1 MGPHIF
7 VWFVCVCVSLLDS
20 LFQVRRHLSINVNH
34 VLLLQLSHQKAVGI
48 QSFLCTTASRSQSG
62 GRDWCVESN
71 YELHCLH
78 GCDLHMLH
86 WDLDYVFRPWMHVAA
101 GSSMLVR
108 LLCRLNKDWPP
119 TTCCISDS
127 SLTGFSFG
135 VGCSST
141 DSLQGQWDLTQLPPK
156 VIFVFNIE
164 KMSLAT
170 KLILFILAERA
181 SWLKPST
188 AVWRQELN
196 RRTMADTQ
204 CVPASIQ
211 CGHAACVDVC
221 LVHVGAECF
230 HWSHVAY
237 HATYIHNP
245 PPLKMY
251 GEGGE
256 AGICSYISTPPP
268 PLKRV
273 LLYEPFFGKIKR
285 LPKEVGDVPHTFS
298 VFGFKS
304 LFRKRWGGGFI
315 HWFCKA
321 MDLWCSWSFPGESYE
336 IAATLL
342 RPLPLF
348 SKPRSFVRLQPWQRE
363 RLEIALDSLILW
375 PDIERSCGNQS
386 KGIINFLRLK
396 QHSPPYF
403 HTFPVFYRK
412 PPSPPYI
419 YIIHLIL
426 SHLIISH
433 PDYCSK
439 WTWPPYVSYILRF
452 SLAMNW

>member
-7 VWFVCVCVSLLDS
+7 VWFVCVSLLDS
-20 LFQVRRHLSINVNH
+20 LFQVRRHLSINVNL

-48 QSFLCTTASRSQSG
+48 QSFLCTTASGSQSG

-135 VGCSST
+135 VGLQQHRFSSGSVGPHPT
-141 DSLQGQWDLTQLPPK
+141 SPK

-204 CVPASIQ
+204 CVPASR
-211 CGHAACVDVC
+211 GHTMRSCCMRWC
-221 LVHVGAECF
+221 LLGTC
-230 HWSHVAY
+230 WCRML
-237 HATYIHNP
+237 
-245 PPLKMY
+245 PLKP
-251 GEGGE
+251 
-256 AGICSYISTPPP
+256 CRISCHIHPQSPTP
-268 PLKRV
+268 
-273 LLYEPFFGKIKR
+273 
-285 LPKEVGDVPHTFS
+285 
-298 VFGFKS
+298 
-304 LFRKRWGGGFI
+304 
-315 HWFCKA
+315 
-321 MDLWCSWSFPGESYE
+321 
-336 IAATLL
+336 
-342 RPLPLF
+342 
-348 SKPRSFVRLQPWQRE
+348 
-363 RLEIALDSLILW
+363 
-375 PDIERSCGNQS
+375 
-386 KGIINFLRLK
+386 
-396 QHSPPYF
+396 
-403 HTFPVFYRK
+403 
-412 PPSPPYI
+412 
-419 YIIHLIL
+419 
-426 SHLIISH
+426 
-433 PDYCSK
+433 
-439 WTWPPYVSYILRF
+439 
-452 SLAMNW
+452 

>member
-256 AGICSYISTPPP
+256 AGICSYISTPL
-268 PLKRV
+268 PLWNG
-273 LLYEPFFGKIKR
+273 YYCMN
-285 LPKEVGDVPHTFS
+285 
-298 VFGFKS
+298 
-304 LFRKRWGGGFI
+304 LFLVKLRDYLKRWGMFLIHFRYLASKACLEKGGE
-315 HWFCKA
+315 
-321 MDLWCSWSFPGESYE
+321 G
-336 IAATLL
+336 
-342 RPLPLF
+342 
-348 SKPRSFVRLQPWQRE
+348 
-363 RLEIALDSLILW
+363 
-375 PDIERSCGNQS
+375 
-386 KGIINFLRLK
+386 
-396 QHSPPYF
+396 
-403 HTFPVFYRK
+403 
-412 PPSPPYI
+412 
-419 YIIHLIL
+419 
-426 SHLIISH
+426 
-433 PDYCSK
+433 
-439 WTWPPYVSYILRF
+439 VSYIDFARPWIFDAHGVFLGN
-452 SLAMNW
+452 LTK